1 MPDRLFRDK
10 KGVSEIIASLTL
22 LLVVSAAGVVLY
34 AYSLG
39 AFNSSSSSFRLQT
52 IGKEEKARERF
63 VIVAVWWTTGN
74 QLNLT
79 VLNYGK
85 IEFAI
90 DAVYING
97 TTVSSFANGKGAVVG
112 VWELVRV
119 KFTSPVSIT
128 SGRTYEIVAV
138 SQRGGHNAVYWNA

>member
-1 MPDRLFRDK
+1 MPHRLFRDK
-10 KGVSEIIASLTL
+10 KGVSEIIASLML
-22 LLVVSAAGVVLY
+22 LLVVSAAGIVLY

-39 AFNSSSSSFRLQT
+39 AFNSSSSAFRLHT
-52 IGKEEKARERF
+52 SEKEEKARERI

-79 VLNYGK
+79 MLNYGK
-85 IEFAI
+85 IELAI

-97 TTVSSFANGKGAVVG
+97 TAVSSFTSGKGAVVG

-119 KFTSPVSIT
+119 KFTPPVSII
-128 SGRTYEIVAV
+128 SGCTYEIIAV
-138 SQRGGHNAVYWNA
+138 SQRGGHSAVYWNA

>member
-10 KGVSEIIASLTL
+10 KGVSEIIASLML

-34 AYSLG
+34 AYSLS
-39 AFNSSSSSFRLQT
+39 AFNSSSSSFRLHT
-52 IGKEEKARERF
+52 NEKEDKARERF
-63 VIVAVWWTTGN
+63 VIVAVWGTMGN

-97 TTVSSFANGKGAVVG
+97 TTVSSFSSGRGAVIGVG
-112 VWELVRV
+112 ELVRI
-119 KFTSPVSIT
+119 KFTPPVSFV
-128 SGRTYEIVAV
+128 SGCTYEIIAV
-138 SQRGGHNAVYWNA
+138 SQRGSHNAVYWNA